1 MTNTGLWWICV
12 SPCVTG
18 SLPLCLLGFI
28 STATNEE
35 EKKKKQLPQSGTL
48 LTYPKFA
55 FEIEGIQQF
64 DNVMVVTGG
73 QNVNLYHV
81 ILQLIL
87 RLCVDN
93 LGSSKGPILLVL
105 SLKATW
111 RTKEGNWSL
120 SMGFN
125 IFLISLA
132 GLQKN
137 QLGLLCWGEC
147 CEVAIVEEHPSTT
160 TTSLKTKTT
169 LKLDL

>member
-1 MTNTGLWWICV
+1 MNLCV
-12 SPCVTG
+12 SMRDW
-18 SLPLCLLGFI
+18 F
-28 STATNEE
+28 TASVSPWLQINSN
-35 EKKKKQLPQSGTL
+35 KRGRKKKQFSQSGAL

-64 DNVMVVTGG
+64 DNVMVVAGG

-111 RTKEGNWSL
+111 RTKEGN
-120 SMGFN
+120 
-125 IFLISLA
+125 
-132 GLQKN
+132 
-137 QLGLLCWGEC
+137 
-147 CEVAIVEEHPSTT
+147 
-160 TTSLKTKTT
+160 
-169 LKLDL
+169 